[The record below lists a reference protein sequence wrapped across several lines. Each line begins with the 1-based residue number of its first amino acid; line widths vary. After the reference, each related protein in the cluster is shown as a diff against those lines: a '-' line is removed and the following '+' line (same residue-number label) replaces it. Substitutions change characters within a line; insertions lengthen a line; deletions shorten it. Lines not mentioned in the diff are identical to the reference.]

1 VRRRAPPPGNV
12 TAREMEPMMKRAL
25 IGSLAFAILISL
37 GPACGSSRTLVVY
50 SDRQGPPPHA
60 PAHGY
65 RCKHRHAHRDVELV
79 YDSRIQVYT
88 VVGYPDHFFIDN
100 YYYRVTKGGWYTA
113 TAISGPWI
121 GTTIER
127 IPVGLKKSKGVPGNS
142 QGSKSNDQG
151 KSQGKSKGKGNKKH

>member
-1 VRRRAPPPGNV
+1 M
-12 TAREMEPMMKRAL
+12 TKR
-25 IGSLAFAILISL
+25 SLASALAVATLIAI
-37 GPACGSSRTLVVY
+37 GTACGSSRTLVVY

-79 YDSRIQVYT
+79 YDSRIKVYT
-88 VVGYPDHFFIDN
+88 VVGYADHYFLDN

-121 GTTIER
+121 GTTVER
-127 IPVGLKKSKGVPGNS
+127 IPVGLKKWKNES
-142 QGSKSNDQG
+142 GSSHANKENDKG
-151 KSQGKSKGKGNKKH
+151 KSQGKAKGKGKKHAD